1 MRPSSIIGSSRPTS
15 RWAAARLLSTTLLV
29 VFACLA
35 AGAFELSRA
44 IGGNSLSWAYVF
56 EWPLFAGMAIFLCWR
71 IWTGHSQLSGQG
83 GSALGQDE
91 QDKLA
96 AWNRYLAELNSDA
109 EQGHRGSGR

>member
-1 MRPSSIIGSSRPTS
+1 
-15 RWAAARLLSTTLLV
+15 
-29 VFACLA
+29 
-35 AGAFELSRA
+35 
-44 IGGNSLSWAYVF
+44 
-56 EWPLFAGMAIFLCWR
+56 MAIFLCWR